1 MAELHY
7 MSETKTETLGPEVR
21 DGGNVENYCN
31 TAKDE
36 DGKLGTYKPTH
47 VVTAITY
54 GGNAHILFQKV
65 CVGFDKKGSSIYF
78 WLKLSEFAI
87 S

>member
-21 DGGNVENYCN
+21 DKGIVQNYCN
-31 TAKDE
+31 TAIDKE
-36 DGKLGTYKPTH
+36 KKLGKYKPTH

-54 GGNAHILFQKV
+54 GGDAHILFQKV
-65 CVGFDKKGSSIYF
+65 LLNPIN
-78 WLKLSEFAI
+78 I
-87 S
+87 P